1 MKVSVISDLHLEF
14 EPLELPGGEVLIIS
28 GDACESRSLA
38 KDFHSTKLVDWT
50 SHSGREYRH
59 QRFFEVEC
67 AKYDHVLYVMG
78 NHEHYHGRFDKTYAE
93 LRRCLP
99 DHVQLLEQ
107 ETVTINDTVF
117 IGGTLWTS
125 MNRGDDMT
133 RWHTKSSMND
143 FRVITNHYV
152 EKNLYHKLTPEYTE
166 FVHRKTLDYFKH
178 VLDHNRD
185 KQCVIITH
193 HAPSSVSIA
202 DHYKHDHLM
211 NGAYY
216 SDLSEFILD
225 HPQIKYWTHGH
236 MHNSSDYMIGD
247 CRVICN
253 PRGYFGHETWAG
265 EYDPTVGFEV

>member
-14 EPLELPGGEVLIIS
+14 EPLELPGGEVLVIA

-38 KDFHSTKLVDWT
+38 RDFHSTKLAGET
-50 SHSGREYRH
+50 PREFRC

-78 NHEHYHGRFDKTYAE
+78 NHEHYHGRFDRTYAE

-107 ETVTINDTVF
+107 ETVVINDTVF
-117 IGGTLWTS
+117 IGGTLWTDL
-125 MNRGDDMT
+125 NRGDAMT
-133 RWHTKSSMND
+133 RWHVKSSMTD

-152 EKNLYHKLTPEYTE
+152 DRNLYYKLTPEYTE
-166 FVHRKTLDYFKH
+166 FVHRQTLDYFKAA
-178 VLDHNRD
+178 VENNPTR
-185 KQCVIITH
+185 QCVIISH
-193 HAPSSVSIA
+193 HAPTHASVH
-202 DHYKHDHLM
+202 DRFKHDRLM

-216 SDLSEFILD
+216 SDLSDFILD
-225 HPQIKYWTHGH
+225 HPQIKYWLHGH
-236 MHNSSDYMIGD
+236 MHDSSDYMIGG

-253 PRGYFGHETWAG
+253 PRGYFGYEIQDDAD
-265 EYDPTVGFEV
+265 YDMTVGFDI